1 MDTHQLIL
9 AELKRRGKNYRGR
22 VNNQFT
28 GLLRCGICGESL
40 WRQGNGPRG
49 EHRIMWRCS
58 RNGGAA
64 GHTNIPHVV
73 LLEKI
78 AAKLKSLTSNDARAA
93 ATSPVSDT
101 SAQQLEDLSAQLTRL
116 EDAYLAGKWD
126 LDRYG
131 QRKDQINAAIA
142 DVRRKQVDKELD
154 AAARR
159 QHTQALHELTSI
171 PDLPRWLTTS
181 DPAEVNQRLH
191 FLIEHIVI
199 SEAKI
204 EIKLK

>member
-28 GLLRCGICGESL
+28 GLLRCWICGEPL
-40 WRQGNGPRG
+40 WRQGNGPRV

-58 RNGGAA
+58 RNGGAV

-73 LLEKI
+73 LLSKI
-78 AAKLKSLTSNDARAA
+78 AAKLKTLTSNDARAA
-93 ATSPVSDT
+93 ATSPVPDT
-101 SAQQLEDLSAQLTRL
+101 SAQQLEDLYAQLTRA
-116 EDAYLAGKWD
+116 E
-126 LDRYG
+126 
-131 QRKDQINAAIA
+131 IA
-142 DVRRKQVDKELD
+142 DVRRKQADKEHD

-159 QHTQALHELTSI
+159 QLTRALDELTSI

-191 FLIEHIVI
+191 FLIEYIVI